1 MQGLEQGPHP
11 ESLLP
16 LIAQE
21 VKTCSDKGKQIQTI
35 MEVDQWSPE
44 AAKDS
49 NDQSLSQLSD
59 KVALDC
65 NPEYRCSWVCA
76 KTGE

>member
-59 KVALDC
+59 KI
-65 NPEYRCSWVCA
+65 
-76 KTGE
+76 K